1 MNSIVLE
8 HLNDLLDQYDLFF
21 GKEQN
26 DIRSSIL
33 TEFPDLSD
41 QEIKETEDYLQSF
54 YECCLNYADR
64 IAEKYKTP
72 FLPKEEDAQKEI
84 KEYENACR
92 KQYPEIDAKIIESIF
107 SAVCWLA
114 NR

>member
-54 YECCLNYADR
+54 YECCLKYADR